1 MVSRPAVLIAVTTV
15 GLVLVAGLLLS
26 GIEPDRAP
34 GPAAEVPQ
42 AAAIPSPREAR
53 QVAGSTGIPRRAL
66 AAYVRAAQTTERENA
81 TCRIAWN
88 TLAGIGASESSHGAF
103 GGAALDDQGVARPL
117 IIGVPLDG
125 SGGNRAIR
133 DTDGGRLD
141 GDPQW
146 DRAVGPMQFIPTTWD
161 VWGADG
167 DGDGR
172 SDPHDL
178 DDAALAAAR
187 YLCRA
192 GTDLGGSEG
201 WSRAVLTYNNSGEYA
216 RKVARTATA
225 YARALDDV

>member
-1 MVSRPAVLIAVTTV
+1 MSRPAAVIAATAVAV
-15 GLVLVAGLLLS
+15 VLVAGLVWS
-26 GIEPDRAP
+26 GIERERTAS
-34 GPAAEVPQ
+34 PAAGVPQ
-42 AAAIPSPREAR
+42 AAAIPSAREAR
-53 QVAGSTGIPRRAL
+53 QFAGSTGIPRRAL
-66 AAYVRAAQTTERENA
+66 AAYVGAAQTIERENA

-117 IIGVPLDG
+117 VIGVPLDG

-133 DTDGGRLD
+133 DTDAGSLD
-141 GDPQW
+141 GDARW

-216 RKVARTATA
+216 RKVARTATE
-225 YARALDDV
+225 YAQAIDDM